1 MTHVLITGGG
11 GFLGQKLAAR
21 LAQLGEVGGLGIR
34 SLTLTDVAPPKP
46 VDAAFPVRA
55 EVVDISDPL
64 AVQKLF
70 EDTFDTIYHLAAV
83 VSGQAEAEF
92 DLGLQVNLFGTLNLL
107 QAARMQDA
115 RIGRPAK
122 FIYASS
128 CAVHGGEVADPVP
141 EGAEL
146 NPQTSYGTQKA
157 MGELLV
163 QDLSRRGIVDGRGL
177 RLPTV
182 SIRPGKANAA
192 ASSFM
197 SSIFRDTLQGD
208 TANCPL
214 GRGYKV
220 WHTAPRTMI
229 ENLVHAAAVPAEA
242 FGMNRNI
249 NLPGRTDTIGDMI
262 DAMTRVAGPVAE
274 QLITWEPDE
283 KVEKIALGWRGH
295 IKHDKALKL
304 GFKVDRSF
312 EDSVRWFLEDDIVS

>member
-11 GFLGQKLAAR
+11 GFLGQKLAQK
-21 LAQLGEVGGLGIR
+21 LSQTGELDGQAIQ
-34 SLTLTDVAPPKP
+34 SMTLIDVVEPTPVTAPFKTRTQ
-46 VDAAFPVRA
+46 VI
-55 EVVDISDPL
+55 DISDPQ
-64 AVQKLF
+64 AIQSLF
-70 EDTFDTIYHLAAV
+70 KETFDTIYHLAAV

-92 DLGLQVNLFGTLNLL
+92 DVGLQVNLFGTLNML

-128 CAVHGGEVADPVP
+128 VAAHGGEVPDPVP

-163 QDLSRRGIVDGRGL
+163 QDMSRRGIIDGRGL

-197 SSIFRDTLQGD
+197 SSIFRDTMQGNP
-208 TANCPL
+208 ANCPL
-214 GRGYKV
+214 GEDYRV
-220 WHTAPRTMI
+220 WHTAPRTI
-229 ENLVHAAAVPAEA
+229 TNNLVHAANVPAGQ

-249 NLPGRTDTIGDMI
+249 NLPGRSDTIGEMI
-262 DAMTRVAGPVAE
+262 GAMTKIAGPDPAKR
-274 QLITWEPDE
+274 ITWNADE
-283 KVEKIALGWRGH
+283 DVAKIANGWRGDV
-295 IKHDKALKL
+295 KHDKALRL
-304 GFKVDRSF
+304 GFKADRSF
-312 EDSVRWFLEDDIVS
+312 EDSVSWFLEDDIVK